1 MSSKNKA
8 PQSRWVYAVIVTDDD
23 YDYTSWYNDAYPRGV
38 VGVYKTEDAARKAMQ
53 TYNPKRIGRALNINV
68 KNIYNPNYLLDLDMT
83 IEKFFLE

>member
-23 YDYTSWYNDAYPRGV
+23 YDHTSFNNNAYPRGV

-53 TYNPKRIGRALNINV
+53 TYNPGRIGRALNIDV
-68 KNIYNPNYLLDLDMT
+68 KDIYNPDYLLDLDMT